1 MKTQLDKLNKER
13 DQLMERV
20 KKIDNAIKA
29 FREVCEHK
37 NEDGSDAM
45 EYIGHDSHQNHYVCK
60 ICGKKNYS

>member
-20 KKIDNAIKA
+20 RKIDNVIKA

-60 ICGKKNYS
+60 ICGKKNYV

>member
-1 MKTQLDKLNKER
+1 MKTQIDKLNKER

-29 FREVCEHK
+29 LIEVCEHK

-45 EYIGHDSHQNHYVCK
+45 EYCGHDSHKDHYECK
-60 ICGKKNYS
+60 ICGKMEYS